1 MVSFLCMAD
10 SYVFHTYA
18 RAFRPRGQ
26 ERPDMSG
33 RWNGRSPAAR
43 QKWPPFGEG
52 GRDVPGPERYPS
64 ALTGTAAR
72 LRVGNSS
79 ETSELDGGAPSQGS
93 PPTQVSPSPRRGIAR
108 TGPGFPPR
116 RRPSVSGAYAW
127 ISFTTWAVS
136 NASARLFCRAGS

>member
-43 QKWPPFGEG
+43 QKGHLSAKAVETCQVLNDSLRPSRGLRHVSGSGTPPKLRSSTA
-52 GRDVPGPERYPS
+52 GRLLKGLLRPKIPHLPLLGWRGS
-64 ALTGTAAR
+64 GRGSR
-72 LRVGNSS
+72 LRGGPQSS
-79 ETSELDGGAPSQGS
+79 GPTHWYRLRTSASLPPSL
-93 PPTQVSPSPRRGIAR
+93 
-108 TGPGFPPR
+108 
-116 RRPSVSGAYAW
+116 
-127 ISFTTWAVS
+127 
-136 NASARLFCRAGS
+136 RLV